1 MSIAWS
7 HHETFKLIL
16 HSVSGNERLQLLQ
29 MTEGCDTTILH
40 LAAFQLDPG
49 IAEIIL
55 SSVNEEERY
64 TLLSI
69 QNSMCK
75 LTPIHYACVNGE
87 TRVLDV
93 MIRLTTEERWY
104 KLLNIQDIHTRTP
117 LHLSA
122 RIGHIKVIKTIA
134 NSITAEHLINLLR
147 ITDIDGYTPLQ
158 PFENC
163 GKKEAAE
170 LLPDYLTKALLHV
183 ALKQTEEAGM
193 DIKHYYQYTIC
204 LYCLIL
210 SFKYSTCNS
219 TQAAPY
225 THARRNRFSLEKG
238 QSGILRLHVGCANT
252 KWTSA
257 ANLSPIPHGP
267 G

>member
-1 MSIAWS
+1 M
-7 HHETFKLIL
+7 
-16 HSVSGNERLQLLQ
+16 
-29 MTEGCDTTILH
+29 
-40 LAAFQLDPG
+40 
-49 IAEIIL
+49 
-55 SSVNEEERY
+55 
-64 TLLSI
+64 
-69 QNSMCK
+69 
-75 LTPIHYACVNGE
+75 
-87 TRVLDV
+87 
-93 MIRLTTEERWY
+93 
-104 KLLNIQDIHTRTP
+104 NIQDIHTRTP

-158 PFENC
+158 PFENY

-170 LLPDYLTKALLHV
+170 LLADHRTKALIHV

-193 DIKHYYQYTIC
+193 DIKHYYQYSIC

-210 SFKYSTCNS
+210 FFKYSTGHS

-225 THARRNRFSLEKG
+225 THARWNRFSLGKG
-238 QSGILRLHVGCANT
+238 QSGIFRLHVGCANT
-252 KWTSA
+252 WWTSA